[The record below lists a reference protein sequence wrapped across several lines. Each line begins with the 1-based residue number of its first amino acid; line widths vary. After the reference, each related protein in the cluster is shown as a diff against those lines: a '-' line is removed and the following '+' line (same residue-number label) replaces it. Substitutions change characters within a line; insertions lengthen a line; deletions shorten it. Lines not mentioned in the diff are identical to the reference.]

1 MTSRPKILSEDFV
14 RDVATEGRYG
24 DGRGGNGLSLLVKK
38 MRNGRLSKSWSQR
51 VSLNGKPTRKGLGSY
66 PKVTLDG
73 ARRRAVENAQ
83 ALAEGHNPW
92 KRVPTFAEMADR
104 LVTMNSKSWR
114 SHRTEA
120 IWRNTLETYAVSKI
134 GKTKIDRIGVNDVV
148 ACLEPIWMDK
158 QQTAKKLRVMM
169 SNVFK
174 LAVANG
180 YRYDDPAQSVA
191 ALLPRQTSRVRHHA
205 AVQHSMIGDVVKTIR
220 HCDGPATAKL
230 CLEWVIHTAC
240 RSGEARS
247 ARWSEIDWSGKIW
260 TIPADRNKTGQELR
274 VPLTTSCIQ
283 LLDRARP
290 LAGGSELIFPSIRG
304 KVMTDSRLSALL
316 RDNDIDGTVHG
327 FRSSF
332 RDWCGEA
339 GQPREIA
346 ELCLG
351 HSFGNA
357 VEQAYARSDLLAR
370 RRQVMEKWSKHVETQ
385 RR

>member
-1 MTSRPKILSEDFV
+1 MTKRPKILSENFV

-66 PKVTLDG
+66 PKVTLQC
-73 ARRRAVENAQ
+73 ARKRALENVQ

-92 KRVPTFAEMADR
+92 KRVPNFAEMADQ
-104 LVTMNSKSWR
+104 LVTMNAKSWR

-120 IWRNTLETYAVSKI
+120 IWRNTLETYAVSRI
-134 GKTKIDRIGVNDVV
+134 GKDKIDKIGVNDVV
-148 ACLEPIWMDK
+148 ACLEPIWIDK

-169 SNVFK
+169 SNVFR

-180 YRYDDPAQSVA
+180 YRYDDPTQSVA
-191 ALLPRQTSRVRHHA
+191 ALLPRQTARVRHHA
-205 AVQHSMIGDVVKTIR
+205 AVPHRRVGGVLTTIR
-220 HCDGPATAKL
+220 RCDGPEAARL

-247 ARWSEIDWSGKIW
+247 ARWSEIDWTGKIW
-260 TIPADRNKTGQELR
+260 TIPANRNKTGQELR
-274 VPLTTSCIQ
+274 VPLTASCIR
-283 LLDRARP
+283 LLDRAKA

-304 KVMTDSRLSALL
+304 KVMTDSRLSALM

-327 FRSSF
+327 FRSTF
-332 RDWCGEA
+332 RDWCGET

-370 RRQVMEKWSKHVETQ
+370 RRQLMEKWSKHVEMQ
-385 RR
+385 RS

>member
-1 MTSRPKILSEDFV
+1 
-14 RDVATEGRYG
+14 
-24 DGRGGNGLSLLVKK
+24 
-38 MRNGRLSKSWSQR
+38 
-51 VSLNGKPTRKGLGSY
+51 
-66 PKVTLDG
+66 
-73 ARRRAVENAQ
+73 
-83 ALAEGHNPW
+83 
-92 KRVPTFAEMADR
+92 
-104 LVTMNSKSWR
+104 MNSKSWR

-247 ARWSEIDWSGKIW
+247 ARWSEIDRPGKIW

-316 RDNDIDGTVHG
+316 RDHDIDGTVHG
-327 FRSSF
+327 FRSTF

>member
-1 MTSRPKILSEDFV
+1 
-14 RDVATEGRYG
+14 
-24 DGRGGNGLSLLVKK
+24 
-38 MRNGRLSKSWSQR
+38 
-51 VSLNGKPTRKGLGSY
+51 
-66 PKVTLDG
+66 
-73 ARRRAVENAQ
+73 
-83 ALAEGHNPW
+83 
-92 KRVPTFAEMADR
+92 
-104 LVTMNSKSWR
+104 
-114 SHRTEA
+114 
-120 IWRNTLETYAVSKI
+120 
-134 GKTKIDRIGVNDVV
+134 
-148 ACLEPIWMDK
+148 
-158 QQTAKKLRVMM
+158 MM

-205 AVQHSMIGDVVKTIR
+205 AVDHGRIGFVVKTIR
-220 HCDGPATAKL
+220 QCDGPATAKL

-247 ARWSEIDWSGKIW
+247 ARWSEIDWSGRIW

-274 VPLTTSCIQ
+274 VPLTTSCIH

-290 LAGGSELIFPSIRG
+290 LADGSELIFPSIRG
-304 KVMTDSRLSALL
+304 KVMTDSRLSALM

-327 FRSSF
+327 FRSTF